1 MSGST
6 LITSTPTSKHISPQA
21 AGEAPLVSHLRPP
34 VWATSGE
41 VKRSREAANII
52 VIQKE
57 ANGGMTGHAFDHFE
71 CPLRRS
77 LSRWQR

>member
-1 MSGST
+1 M
-6 LITSTPTSKHISPQA
+6 
-21 AGEAPLVSHLRPP
+21 SHLRPP

-57 ANGGMTGHAFDHFE
+57 ANGGMTGHAFEAEDIASSSRLGGNSRDIH
-71 CPLRRS
+71 S
-77 LSRWQR
+77 LSNKLK